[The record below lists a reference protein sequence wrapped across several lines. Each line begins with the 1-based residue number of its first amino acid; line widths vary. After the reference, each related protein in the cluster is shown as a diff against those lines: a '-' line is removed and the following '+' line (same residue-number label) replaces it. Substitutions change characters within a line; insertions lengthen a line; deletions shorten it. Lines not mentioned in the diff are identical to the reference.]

1 MTKRTIEKQNLKK
14 RKRSTKNKE
23 QENIRKK
30 VIKEYNTKGKN
41 HNVTRR

>member
-1 MTKRTIEKQNLKK
+1 MTRKTIEKQNLKK

-30 VIKEYNTKGKN
+30 VIKGCNTKSEA
-41 HNVTRR
+41 TT